1 MKVDLTKNN
10 LIGYIFTIG
19 AASLW
24 GFGGCVAKFAFNS
37 SIDPLLFVK
46 IRLAL
51 SFSLLFIYLY
61 FFNRKHILIDKSDIS
76 YFLILGVFG
85 MSTMQLFYLMAIKY
99 TNVSTAVFLQYTSP
113 VLMALYLYFFE
124 RNPISIPKVIAI
136 LLSLTGGACF
146 VTNMTETSLK
156 FQGLLYG
163 MLAALGMAFI
173 SVHGRKSL
181 KKYSPLTLILYSSGF
196 AAIFINIITPFDTT
210 IFSLPKSTW
219 FILIYFSIFSTLIPY
234 FLYFKGVSIIS
245 PTNAGITA
253 CLEPFIASIVAF
265 FWLKEGLTIL
275 QIIGGTLI
283 VSGVITLQKFDK
295 LS

>member
-1 MKVDLTKNN
+1 M
-10 LIGYIFTIG
+10 IGYIFTIG

-24 GFGGCVAKFAFNS
+24 GFGGCVAKFAFNK

-46 IRLAL
+46 IRLVM
-51 SFSLLFIYLY
+51 SFSILFIYLY
-61 FFNRKHILIDKSDIS
+61 FFNRKHILIDKSDIL
-76 YFLILGVFG
+76 YFLILGIFG

-124 RNPISIPKVIAI
+124 KNLISIPKVMAI
-136 LLSLTGGACF
+136 SLSLIGGACF
-146 VTNMTETSLK
+146 AANMAETSLK
-156 FQGLLYG
+156 FQGFFYG
-163 MLAALGMAFI
+163 ILAALGMAFI
-173 SVHGRKSL
+173 SVYGRKSL

-196 AAIFINIITPFDTT
+196 AAIFINIITPFDIT
-210 IFSLPKSTW
+210 IFSLSKSTW
-219 FILIYFSIFSTLIPY
+219 LILVYFSIFSTLIPY

-265 FWLKEGLTIL
+265 FWLKENLTTL
-275 QIIGGTLI
+275 QIIGGILI
-283 VSGVITLQKFDK
+283 VSGVITLQKFDR
-295 LS
+295 LP